1 LKLFESQSRISNVVS
16 KRVGFRR
23 KRLAH
28 YSFLLQSLNIGA
40 AALLFSEYLPIRV
53 RSTDREDRFW
63 TAGAVEPPV
72 SEGTHAAKIM
82 SRASCRRRDSPTKD
96 FPRKLEMMPRLRK
109 KKHQTTKKACSCGH
123 GIAIHHL
130 DRNTRGKHRCWHPGC
145 QCKDYNPLAQP
156 ALPHRAFH
164 TTKN

>member
-1 LKLFESQSRISNVVS
+1 MVGKSQLKLFESQSRISNVVS
-16 KRVGFRR
+16 NRVGFRR

-63 TAGAVEPPV
+63 TAGPVQPPV

-96 FPRKLEMMPRLRK
+96 FPRKLEMTTVRRE
-109 KKHQTTKKACSCGH
+109 KHQVAKKGCVCSH
-123 GIAIHHL
+123 GITIH
-130 DRNTRGKHRCWHPGC
+130 RVTAETRGKQKCWHPGC
-145 QCKDYNPLAQP
+145 KCKDYRPVRKEL
-156 ALPHRAFH
+156 
-164 TTKN
+164 